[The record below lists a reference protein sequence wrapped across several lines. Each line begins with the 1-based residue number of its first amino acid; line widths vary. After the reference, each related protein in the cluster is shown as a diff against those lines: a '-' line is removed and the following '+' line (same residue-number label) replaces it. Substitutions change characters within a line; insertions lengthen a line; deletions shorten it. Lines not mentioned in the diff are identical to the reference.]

1 MVSPPSVDAEAP
13 LLPSSGVRTVVS
25 YLIFIHFFF
34 LLVSIKS
41 KTVSSGLEQDLRQRA
56 PGLTPYVQLLGM
68 DLSYMFHLTYYDP
81 SFSEP
86 ANFRP
91 SDTDFFVEAD
101 IPLPS
106 GETKTIRWPSTD
118 MRPGSRY
125 HRFERLVHTAAVE
138 GEVDNETPA
147 SLIAQGIARRLMAE
161 NQCRSLTLHF
171 RRRLLQNLMLP
182 VGSMELAAEKARDPN
197 DPANFPAAYEAN
209 AYLTAENEVGI
220 APLKAASN
228 TAAPRRSTNSGSSSK
243 GGSAPATSTPAGTA
257 PTVPAPT
264 GNDSTGTAP
273 TSSLPANFLPIAPPA
288 GTNSAAAPFGPVF
301 PGAVK
306 P

>member
-1 MVSPPSVDAEAP
+1 MASPQPPDAESPP
-13 LLPSSGVRTVVS
+13 LPSTGFRNVVS

-41 KTVSSGLEQDLRQRA
+41 KTVSSGLEQDLRERA

-81 SFSEP
+81 TLSEP

-101 IPLPS
+101 IPQPS
-106 GETKTIRWPSTD
+106 GEVKKVRWPSLD
-118 MRPGSRY
+118 VRPSSRY

-171 RRRLLQNLMLP
+171 RRRILQNLMLP
-182 VGSMELAAEKARDPN
+182 EGSLELAAEKARGLD

-209 AYLTAENEVGI
+209 AYLTSDNKVEV
-220 APLKAASN
+220 AALKAASN
-228 TAAPRRSTNSGSSSK
+228 TAAPRRPAASGSSS
-243 GGSAPATSTPAGTA
+243 
-257 PTVPAPT
+257 T
-264 GNDSTGTAP
+264 GNT
-273 TSSLPANFLPIAPPA
+273 NA
-288 GTNSAAAPFGPVF
+288 GQAI